1 MKHSTLLLCI
11 ICALI
16 VYYDVKSGS
25 QLYSQIQTL
34 INSFVSK
41 VDFLKNFVDGIYN
54 TVDYIK
60 VLANYIWQLI
70 KDFLLG
76 WLPDS
81 WFD

>member
-1 MKHSTLLLCI
+1 MKYTTMLLCI
-11 ICALI
+11 LCAFI
-16 VYYDVKSGS
+16 VYYDVKSGA

-60 VLANYIWQLI
+60 VLAKYIWDSL

-76 WLPDS
+76 WLS
-81 WFD
+81 

>member
-1 MKHSTLLLCI
+1 MKYTTMLLCI
-11 ICALI
+11 ICAFI
-16 VYYDVKSGS
+16 VYYDVRSGS
-25 QLYSQIQTL
+25 QLYTQIQTF

-60 VLANYIWQLI
+60 VLATYIWDSL

-76 WLPDS
+76 WLPD
-81 WFD
+81 F